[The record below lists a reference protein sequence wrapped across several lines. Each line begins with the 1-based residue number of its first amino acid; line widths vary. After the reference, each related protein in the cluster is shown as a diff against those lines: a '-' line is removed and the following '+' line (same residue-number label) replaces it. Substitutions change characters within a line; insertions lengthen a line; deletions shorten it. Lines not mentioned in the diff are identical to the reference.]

1 MKYKEV
7 INLNK
12 TKAEKLIERMYF
24 LEHGKLLSCHDIL
37 YIYYIEKEMSIHD
50 IAKYFIQSYGTIQNL
65 LKKYNIEK
73 ELIFV

>member
-1 MKYKEV
+1 M
-7 INLNK
+7 NK

-24 LEHGKLLSCHDIL
+24 LENKKLLSCNDIL
-37 YIYYIEKEMSIHD
+37 YIYYIEKEMSIQD
-50 IAKYFIQSYGTIQNL
+50 IAKYFVQSYGTIQRL

>member
-24 LEHGKLLSCHDIL
+24 LEHGKFS
-37 YIYYIEKEMSIHD
+37 YIYQKIKNVS
-50 IAKYFIQSYGTIQNL
+50 
-65 LKKYNIEK
+65 
-73 ELIFV
+73 

>member
-1 MKYKEV
+1 M
-7 INLNK
+7 NK

-37 YIYYIEKEMSIHD
+37 YKKKKKKEMTISE
-50 IAKYFIQSYGTIQNL
+50 IAKYFIQSYGTIENL

>member
-1 MKYKEV
+1 M
-7 INLNK
+7 NK

-24 LEHGKLLSCHDIL
+24 LENKKLLPCNDIL
-37 YIYYIEKEMSIHD
+37 YIYYIEKEMTISE
-50 IAKYFIQSYGTIQNL
+50 IAKYFVQSYGTIQNL

>member
-12 TKAEKLIERMYF
+12 TKSEKLIERMYF

-37 YIYYIEKEMSIHD
+37 YIYYIEKEMTISEIE
-50 IAKYFIQSYGTIQNL
+50 KYFIKIYGTKKKI
-65 LKKYNIEK
+65 LKKNNIKKKKKHE
-73 ELIFV
+73 

>member
-1 MKYKEV
+1 M
-7 INLNK
+7 NK
-12 TKAEKLIERMYF
+12 TKSEKLIERMYF

-37 YIYYIEKEMSIHD
+37 YIYYIEKEMTISE

>member
-37 YIYYIEKEMSIHD
+37 YIYYIEKKMTISE

-65 LKKYNIEK
+65 LKKFNIEK

>member
-1 MKYKEV
+1 M
-7 INLNK
+7 NK

-37 YIYYIEKEMSIHD
+37 YIYYIEKKMTISD

>member
-24 LEHGKLLSCHDIL
+24 LENDKLLSCHDIL
-37 YIYYIEKEMSIHD
+37 YIYYIEKEMTISE
-50 IAKYFIQSYGTIQNL
+50 IAKHFVQSYGTIQRL

-73 ELIFV
+73 ELR